1 MQMNEK
7 TESKVKKIA
16 GTALNVILWVFVIL
30 CIAVTVVAV
39 SASNNSKGI
48 PSVAGKSFL
57 SVLTGSM
64 NAAKPEW
71 VPEGKPSGFAPGT
84 MIVSDYIADDAK
96 AIDALEVGDI
106 ITFEWDMDGDAR
118 IMPGEYN
125 THRIK
130 EIARDASGSLVR
142 VVTQGDNPE
151 YSHGNTETVD
161 RSAILARYTG
171 TKMAG
176 VGNVMKFLSTQL
188 GFGLCVLLPIVLFFL
203 YELAVFILT
212 LVKVRNA
219 DKKIITAEDEEM
231 IRRKAVEEYLRQ
243 QAEAKAQGDG
253 NDTAAG
259 GEDASGTDAG
269 DGKDDK

>member
-7 TESKVKKIA
+7 TKSKVKKIT
-16 GTALNVILWVFVIL
+16 GTVLNVILWVFVIL

-39 SASNNSKGI
+39 SANKNSKGV
-48 PSVAGKSFL
+48 PNVGGKCFL
-57 SVLTGSM
+57 NVLTGSM
-64 NAAKPEW
+64 NAARPEW

-125 THRIK
+125 THRIR
-130 EIARDASGSLVR
+130 EIARDGNGAIIR
-142 VVTQGDNPE
+142 VVTQGDNAD
-151 YSHGNTETVD
+151 YSLGKTETVD

-171 TKMAG
+171 AKMAG

-188 GFGLCVLLPIVLFFL
+188 GF
-203 YELAVFILT
+203 
-212 LVKVRNA
+212 
-219 DKKIITAEDEEM
+219 
-231 IRRKAVEEYLRQ
+231 
-243 QAEAKAQGDG
+243 
-253 NDTAAG
+253 
-259 GEDASGTDAG
+259 
-269 DGKDDK
+269 